1 MKVIITG
8 ATGTAGSEVL
18 RQALADKDVTEALV
32 LARRPLDVTDPKL
45 RIAVLDDFLDYS
57 AVMPQ
62 LAGYD
67 ACLWC
72 LGISQTEV
80 SKEDYEKITHDYALA
95 AAQAMQGLGE
105 GFRFC
110 FLSGRG
116 ADSAE
121 KSSIL
126 FARIKGK
133 TENALTLLGQ
143 PKAWHFRPGYIHP
156 ITAPPK
162 RRLERWLAPLTPFFY
177 RFLPSHIISTVEL
190 AKAMLY
196 VAKHGSSLRIIE
208 NDDIREISRRA

>member
-1 MKVIITG
+1 MKIILTG

-18 RQALADKDVTEALV
+18 RQALADADVTEVLV
-32 LARRPLDVTDPKL
+32 LSRRPLDIADPKL
-45 RIAVLDDFLDYS
+45 RVAVLEDFLDYS
-57 AVMPQ
+57 KVARQ
-62 LAGYD
+62 FAGYD

-80 SKEDYEKITHDYALA
+80 SKDDYEKITFGYALA
-95 AAQAMQGLGE
+95 AAQAMKELGE
-105 GFRFC
+105 DFRFC

-121 KSSIL
+121 KSSVL

-133 TENALTLLGQ
+133 TENALTRLVH

-156 ITAPPK
+156 ITAPPR

>member
-1 MKVIITG
+1 MKLIITG

-18 RQALADKDVTEALV
+18 RQALADEDVTDVLV
-32 LARRPLDVTDPKL
+32 LSRRPLDIADPKL
-45 RIAVLDDFLDYS
+45 HVAVIKDFLDYT
-57 AVMPQ
+57 AVVPQ
-62 LAGYD
+62 LIGYD

-116 ADSAE
+116 ADAAE

-133 TENALTLLGQ
+133 TENALTRLGQ

>member
-18 RQALADKDVTEALV
+18 RQALADKDVTGILV

-133 TENALTLLGQ
+133 TENALTRLGQ

-208 NDDIREISRRA
+208 NDDIREISQR